1 MWTII
6 KFDKRKLYLLREDL
20 NKKLGKKYILY
31 RPKVL
36 IDKLKKEK
44 LISKEFDIL
53 GDYLFCYHSNFKN
66 KIILD
71 QIKFSRGLK
80 YFLNGYIEFQ
90 KEISEFVNK
99 CKKLE
104 NDDGYISDTIFELN
118 NKNEYKFLSG
128 PFTDKIFKIIRLQ
141 KNKLDIL
148 TGNLKTTVEKKK
160 YLFSPV

>member
-53 GDYLFCYHSNFKN
+53 GDYLFCYHSNFNN

-104 NDDGYISDTIFELN
+104 V
-118 NKNEYKFLSG
+118 
-128 PFTDKIFKIIRLQ
+128 
-141 KNKLDIL
+141 
-148 TGNLKTTVEKKK
+148 LK
-160 YLFSPV
+160 